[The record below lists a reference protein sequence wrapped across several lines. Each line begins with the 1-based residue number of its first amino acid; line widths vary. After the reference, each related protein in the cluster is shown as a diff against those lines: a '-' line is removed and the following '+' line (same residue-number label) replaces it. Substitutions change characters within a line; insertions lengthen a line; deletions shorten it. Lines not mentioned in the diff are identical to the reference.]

1 MAGLPKPPR
10 LDLEASQRKCLE
22 HLDPAT
28 QINRQWDI
36 DSFIAHVKSLAVHK
50 SAFKLTPSPPY
61 NQRITQDQKVTIN
74 NIRPDYCKHLRLGY
88 SAGGGGYGYNTY
100 VLFPHMPMPPHFSKK
115 KTAYRSGSTFVDYA
129 RQQVWIDEIIIPA
142 LEMVCDIKTV
152 ARLPASWADAQ
163 SRAHTYDEVRLATRW
178 PIDQYNPIPCVEL
191 RDFWSQVLIRANRRP
206 EFSQPTLMIIAHGT
220 KSLLNV
226 RGANPD
232 NLREDYIAHLDSI
245 FDRSSGMM
253 PPAETYLDLGF
264 DDSPDG
270 GEVTLLYKTHCLKD
284 WAKNFE
290 CPRNPRR
297 LVKDELYPW
306 MMTRDAASITLELQS
321 KNELRRLEHIVLPKA
336 YNVVFN
342 LFHSPAKDVLPFIN
356 PSFEAL
362 GFTQAEIDRWATIN
376 RHGADAYMDLDDP
389 EHPTQPALTKVRMID
404 QYLALKA
411 RLSHSLRGASRGMV
425 PSRNPDEPGN
435 DQPAKNFGVRQEFRI
450 SLEVFLKLDFSTW
463 DIQASRPLMPHA
475 GASPTPPAGEAGTYV
490 AHQPFWILH
499 TPDVLEFISA
509 QTNRWL
515 LPLEALIAESKPVPG
530 QEAPNAELQHLYH
543 GTIAICLRTLR
554 MIFGGQKPEQ
564 FQALWKGEWKE
575 RVKAASAAPFTQRDE
590 GAARTKKRRCR
601 GLDYQSILA
610 RNGVISLPQL
620 FLWEGLP
627 NLRPETSKK
636 LGLRTAFQDHFH
648 VQRDI
653 ARLVSRQD
661 RVFAGVRQMAQDYV
675 AHPNDDTSRLLF
687 HTATELVISI
697 YIKRVWDIL
706 EARLVRGLKPKV
718 ARARKIHFRKRL
730 SDLEA
735 HGFKGLSFSSISRII
750 GYEPHISLVRQPS
763 GPNSTRPPL
772 YGDQHASG
780 TWQGRIEGLF
790 QFEDRDEGCERPNL
804 WEREPYR
811 PFIRRVYHIF
821 HDELSPEMAEVW
833 MKHLC
838 HSASIRLLILL
849 QYDNTRS
856 HGEKA
861 GELKNREVPNA
872 PKRWPELR
880 GINWIVPMV
889 PHELTPFLRYVQ
901 SDSAPLPTHPQ
912 LKHSPLDDWSDS
924 DVGAPPNQVLR
935 EHRERNRVIC
945 RRKLHRD
952 IATKLGTLEVARARV
967 EQYARDRRILK
978 DHRVVGLKSTLTYA
992 QEFKDT
998 YLADEESDS
1007 DQTHSA
1013 SPEDELSSEDSQ
1025 DV

>member
-1 MAGLPKPPR
+1 
-10 LDLEASQRKCLE
+10 
-22 HLDPAT
+22 
-28 QINRQWDI
+28 
-36 DSFIAHVKSLAVHK
+36 
-50 SAFKLTPSPPY
+50 
-61 NQRITQDQKVTIN
+61 
-74 NIRPDYCKHLRLGY
+74 
-88 SAGGGGYGYNTY
+88 
-100 VLFPHMPMPPHFSKK
+100 MPMPPHFSKK
-115 KTAYRSGSTFVDYA
+115 KTAYKSGSTFVDYA

-232 NLREDYIAHLDSI
+232 QLRGDYIAHLDSI
-245 FDRSSGMM
+245 FDRSSALM
-253 PPAETYLDLGF
+253 PPSETYLDLGF

-284 WAKNFE
+284 WAKIFE

-297 LVKDELYPW
+297 LVKDDVYPW

-321 KNELRRLEHIVLPKA
+321 KNDLRRLEHIVLPKA

-356 PSFEAL
+356 SSFEAL

-389 EHPTQPALTKVRMID
+389 ENPTQPALTKARMIE

-411 RLSHSLRGASRGMV
+411 RLSHSITGASRCIV
-425 PSRNPDEPGN
+425 PSRNPNEPEN
-435 DQPAKNFGVRQEFRI
+435 EQPAKNFGVRQEVRI

-463 DIQASRPLMPHA
+463 DIQASRPLMPHT
-475 GASPTPPAGEAGTYV
+475 GASPTMPTGQSGTNV

-499 TPDVLEFISA
+499 TPDVLKFISA

-530 QEAPNAELQHLYH
+530 QVAPNAELQHLYH
-543 GTIAICLRTLR
+543 GTIAILLRTLR
-554 MIFGGQKPEQ
+554 MTFGGQKPEQ

-575 RVKAASAAPFTQRDE
+575 RVKATSTAPFTQRDE
-590 GAARTKKRRCR
+590 GTARTKKRRCH

-627 NLRPETSKK
+627 NLRPDASKK

-661 RVFAGVRQMAQDYV
+661 RVFAGVRQMAQDCV
-675 AHPNDDTSRLLF
+675 AHPNDDTKGLLL

-697 YIKRVWDIL
+697 YIKRVWAIL
-706 EARLVRGLKPKV
+706 EARLVRGLKPKL
-718 ARARKIHFRKRL
+718 ARARKNQFRARL
-730 SDLEA
+730 PDLEA
-735 HGFKGLSFSSISRII
+735 HGLKGLNFSSISRII
-750 GYEPHISLVRQPS
+750 GYEPNISLVRQCP
-763 GPNSTRPPL
+763 GPNSKRPPL
-772 YGDQHASG
+772 YGDQHALGS
-780 TWQGRIEGLF
+780 WQGRIEGLF
-790 QFEDRDEGCERPNL
+790 QFEDRDEGSERPNL

-811 PFIRRVYHIF
+811 PFIRRVYNIIQG
-821 HDELSPEMAEVW
+821 ELYPEMAEVW

-838 HSASIRLLILL
+838 HTASVRLLILL
-849 QYDNTRS
+849 QYDNSRS
-856 HGEKA
+856 HGEKT

-872 PKRWPELR
+872 AKRWPELR

-889 PHELTPFLRYVQ
+889 PDKLTPFLRYVQ
-901 SDSAPLPTHPQ
+901 SETAPLPTHPR
-912 LKHSPLDDWSDS
+912 LKASRLDRRDDWD
-924 DVGAPPNQVLR
+924 DYHRPPQAYR
-935 EHRERNRVIC
+935 DHRERNQDFC

-952 IATKLGTLEVARARV
+952 IATKPGTLEVTRAGLPA
-967 EQYARDRRILK
+967 YARDRRILK
-978 DHRVVGLKSTLTYA
+978 DHCVVGLTSTLTYA

-998 YLADEESDS
+998 YLAEEESES
-1007 DQTHSA
+1007 EHTHSA
-1013 SPEDELSSEDSQ
+1013 SPDDDYSSEDSQ